1 MNLAP
6 ELIKDAYGNIIT
18 VGAVAGTPTTGKL
31 QNGAGQD
38 ITEIDGSPISLPT
51 IQAQWTNPNPP
62 GTSYFNLVNGTENE
76 IPFNTSTVWA
86 EGTSSDYY
94 TRSSGRIQLKKSGLY
109 AVFTG
114 IHLYDLQG
122 NMDVTVKL
130 WKHSSTSGTGTL
142 ITMQSD
148 KRFAETAADQL
159 ISGFSFV
166 QYDPSNPW
174 LYVTVNP
181 SANSPFPSNS
191 DNTPSFIT
199 IVKISN

>member
-18 VGAVAGTPTTGKL
+18 IGTTAGTPTTGKL

-51 IQAQWTNPNPP
+51 IQAKWNT
-62 GTSYFNLVNGTENE
+62 GYFNLVNGVDNE
-76 IPFNTSTVWA
+76 ITFDASTIYA
-86 EGTSSDYY
+86 QGTDSDYFVR
-94 TRSSGRIQLKKSGLY
+94 TSGRIQLKKSGLY

-114 IHLYDLQG
+114 IHLFDLQG

-130 WKHSSTSGTGTL
+130 FKHSASTGTGTL
-142 ITMQSD
+142 VTLQSD
-148 KRFAETAADQL
+148 KRFAETPDDQL
-159 ISGFSFV
+159 IYGFSFIER
-166 QYDPSNPW
+166 DASNPW
-174 LYVTVNP
+174 LYVTANP
-181 SANSPFPSNS
+181 SANSPFPSDT

>member
-51 IQAQWTNPNPP
+51 IQATWNTGYTNL
-62 GTSYFNLVNGTENE
+62 TNGIENE
-76 IPFNTSTVWA
+76 VPFDASTIWA

-191 DNTPSFIT
+191 DSTPPFIT

>member
-18 VGAVAGTPTTGKL
+18 VGTTAGTPTTGRL

-51 IQAQWTNPNPP
+51 IQATWNTGYTNL
-62 GTSYFNLVNGTENE
+62 TNGADNE
-76 IPFNTSTVWA
+76 IPFDASTIYA
-86 EGTSSDYY
+86 QGTGSDYFF
-94 TRSSGRIQLKKSGLY
+94 RASGRIELKKPGLY

-130 WKHSSTSGTGTL
+130 FKHSASAGTGTL
-142 ITMQSD
+142 VTLQSD

-166 QYDPSNPW
+166 QYDASNPW
-174 LYVTVNP
+174 LYVAVNP

-191 DNTPSFIT
+191 DSTPSFIT

>member
-18 VGAVAGTPTTGKL
+18 VGTTAGTPTTGKL

-51 IQAQWTNPNPP
+51 IQATWTT
-62 GTSYFNLVNGTENE
+62 GYTNLTNGVDNE
-76 IPFNTSTVWA
+76 IPFNLDTIYAQGVN
-86 EGTSSDYY
+86 SDYFN
-94 TRSSGRIQLKKSGLY
+94 RSAGGRIELKKPGLY

-130 WKHSSTSGTGTL
+130 FKHSTFTGTGTL
-142 ITMQSD
+142 ITLQSD

-159 ISGFSFV
+159 ISGFSFIER
-166 QYDPSNPW
+166 DASNPW
-174 LYVTVNP
+174 LYVAVNP